1 MSPWLLAS
9 ILLSAGLIGCAAGCV
24 RAEPP
29 AAVAVLNVASVV
41 AVMLMVTLTEAF
53 ARQPFIDLAQVMAP
67 LSLVGSL
74 AFIRYLGRRAHD

>member
-9 ILLSAGLIGCAAGCV
+9 ILLSGGLMLCALACL
-24 RAEPP
+24 RSDPP
-29 AAVAVLNVASVV
+29 ATLAALNVASVV

-74 AFIRYLGRRAHD
+74 AFVRYLGRRARD